1 MTQITS
7 LVKKT
12 DAAAAGLGSA
22 HWTCSWSGAGHHWK
36 LLVLIQPLSCVT
48 SLPVCCDLKHI
59 SDEENISYS
68 T

>member
-1 MTQITS
+1 MS

-12 DAAAAGLGSA
+12 DAAAAGPVSA
-22 HWTCSWSGAGHHWK
+22 HWTCSWSGPGHHWK
-36 LLVLIQPLSCVT
+36 LLVLIRPLSCVT
-48 SLPVCCDLKHI
+48 SLPVCCDLEHI

>member
-1 MTQITS
+1 MTQIMS

-12 DAAAAGLGSA
+12 DAAGPVSA
-22 HWTCSWSGAGHHWK
+22 HWYCSWSGPGLHWK
-36 LLVLIQPLSCVT
+36 LLVLIWPLNCVT

-59 SDEENISYS
+59 SNEENISYS